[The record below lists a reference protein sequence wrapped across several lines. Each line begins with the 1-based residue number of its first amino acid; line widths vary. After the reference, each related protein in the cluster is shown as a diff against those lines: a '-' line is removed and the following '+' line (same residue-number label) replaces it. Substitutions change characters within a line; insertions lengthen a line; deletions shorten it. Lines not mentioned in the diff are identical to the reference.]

1 SKPVPSLSNAKSSV
15 DHGNESSIK
24 FLTYED
30 IKRATDN
37 FANVLGEGGF
47 GKVYKGRLRGV
58 NGEADEETTFVAIKV
73 LAPHSFQG
81 MDEFLNEITT
91 VEGVQHPN
99 IVRLL
104 ACCTEKVK
112 ALVYEFI
119 PMGDVDAWLAKCSD
133 GKAKFS
139 WADRMKV
146 IMGTAEAM
154 TFIHKQRF
162 IHRDFKSSNVLLTED
177 FTPKVADFGLAKGI
191 EDWKTHVTTRVMGSM
206 GYIDP
211 TYFESGHLCD
221 KSDVF
226 AFGLFMVEILA
237 GKSVL
242 RQETSNYPVK
252 KAVGAG
258 FPEYTYD
265 EMMLITDRLKKPIGQ
280 GGFGTVCPPSCCSTG
295 GANGGGATVVT
306 NVLLLYAY
314 FPSLSHS
321 SLCPFHLSHS
331 SMSHSSI
338 SHSPLSHSP
347 LSHSPLSHSPL
358 PCLTRLSHPS
368 RPSLPLPIHQAGL
381 MAMEQLSHPTILSMY
396 GYCPTSFI
404 LFPCSSPPLLFPT
417 PSAPFPTSLP
427 IHQAELMAMEQL
439 SHPTILSLYGY
450 CPTSFILFPCSSPPL
465 IFPTPSAPF
474 PTSLPIHQAELMAM
488 EQLSHPTILS
498 FCAHPSPPPL
508 PTIFLFHYLLTVSP
522 SPYLL
527 LPGRPSQA
535 ELMAMEQLSHPTI
548 LSLYGY
554 VAKPTPA
561 LIYEFIT
568 NGNAEAYLRRAVQGK
583 AEFSWKA
590 RLRVALMCAE
600 ALQVM
605 HSHNYVHRDFK
616 ASNVLLREDLTP
628 VLADFG
634 LARTVNNWQS
644 HVTTRVMGSTGY
656 IDPVYFESGHL
667 NAKCDTYA
675 FGIFLLELVTGM
687 LVTDKNFEALRMTL
701 ATGADLPEADKV
713 IDQTLVRARADGE
726 ISLLLDFS
734 KVFSSTPAPGEP
746 VVSVDN
752 ETSENYT
759 IITVSAPNR
768 PGLLQLLTLTFRD
781 LGLDVGKA
789 VVDLDDDGNVADA
802 FYVTA
807 VDGKKITQKRDLQN
821 IRKCVVRALVLDAKN
836 DAPKDSSVRPAR
848 LIRPVTSL
856 DPSASPELKRRTEL
870 LHNLMDTYIK
880 NDVLSIQRSI
890 VDHVEYTMARSRYKF
905 DDFEAYQATAYSVRD
920 RLIESWN
927 DTQQY
932 FKDQDSK
939 RVYYLSME
947 FLMGRSLLNSI
958 FNLGMKDQ
966 YVEALGQLGFS
977 KLELLLI
984 RDCNYDQYVEALG
997 QLGYKLEV
1005 LAEQERDAA
1014 LGNGGLG
1021 RLAACVLDSMATLN
1035 YPGWGTAYSGRRCRS
1050 ALTMCF
1056 PPNSF
1061 PNFLFLP
1068 PPLPPPLFPS
1078 YGIRYQNGIYGI
1090 RYQYGMF
1097 RQTLQDG
1104 FQHEQPDYWLTF
1116 GNPWEIERV
1125 FVTYPV
1131 RFYGTVESY
1140 TEAGHPRKRWVEGE
1154 TVEAVAYDNP
1164 IPGYHTNNTINL
1176 RLWGAK
1182 PSGEFD
1188 LQSFN
1193 TGDYV
1198 NAILSKQKAE
1208 AISSVL
1214 YPDDRTYQGK
1224 ELRLKQQHFFV
1235 SATMQDV
1242 VRRYKEEHATFDE
1255 FKDKV
1260 ALQLNDTH
1268 PVLALVEL
1276 MRLLVDE
1283 EGLEWGYAW
1292 NITTHTFSYTN
1303 HTVLPE
1309 ALEKWPVE
1317 ILETLLPRH
1326 LEIMYDINHN
1336 FIVDLKKRIGNDYDR
1351 LSRMSI
1357 IEEGA
1362 HKSIRMATLA
1372 VVTCHTINGVSQI
1385 HTDLIEN
1392 TLFKDFYDIWP
1403 HKFQNK
1409 TNGVTQRRWL
1419 AFCNPGLAGI
1429 LTQWL
1434 GTESWI
1440 TNLDLVAGLKE
1451 HVDDPLLQTQW
1462 MQVRRQNK
1470 ARLAAYI
1477 EGISGIKVSIDA
1489 MFDVQVKRIHEY
1501 KRQLL
1506 NVMSIIH
1513 RYDCIKKM
1521 SPEDRKRVVPRVCL
1535 LGGKAAPGYDLAK
1548 KIVKLISAVSEVIN
1562 NDEDVGDLLK
1572 LVFIPDYNVSLAE
1585 LIIPASDLSQHI
1597 STAGNEASGTSNM
1610 KFAMNGCL
1618 ILGTLDGATREIREE
1633 IGPENMFV
1641 FGAETKDVPRLR
1653 EERRTFT
1660 PCRNFTRVV
1669 GMIRS
1674 GYFGWTE
1681 FFAPLMDSIDGPG
1694 NDYYLL
1700 ANDFPTYLQAQAA
1713 IDATYVDV
1721 PKWTRMSISS
1731 TAGCGRFTSDRT
1743 IKEYAEEIWDVEPVT
1758 RPY

>member
-1 SKPVPSLSNAKSSV
+1 MLLS
-15 DHGNESSIK
+15 
-24 FLTYED
+24 
-30 IKRATDN
+30 AT
-37 FANVLGEGGF
+37 
-47 GKVYKGRLRGV
+47 
-58 NGEADEETTFVAIKV
+58 VASAV
-73 LAPHSFQG
+73 W
-81 MDEFLNEITT
+81 
-91 VEGVQHPN
+91 QH
-99 IVRLL
+99 
-104 ACCTEKVK
+104 AFST
-112 ALVYEFI
+112 
-119 PMGDVDAWLAKCSD
+119 AWPLS
-133 GKAKFS
+133 
-139 WADRMKV
+139 
-146 IMGTAEAM
+146 T
-154 TFIHKQRF
+154 
-162 IHRDFKSSNVLLTED
+162 
-177 FTPKVADFGLAKGI
+177 
-191 EDWKTHVTTRVMGSM
+191 
-206 GYIDP
+206 
-211 TYFESGHLCD
+211 
-221 KSDVF
+221 
-226 AFGLFMVEILA
+226 IL
-237 GKSVL
+237 
-242 RQETSNYPVK
+242 
-252 KAVGAG
+252 
-258 FPEYTYD
+258 D
-265 EMMLITDRLKKPIGQ
+265 
-280 GGFGTVCPPSCCSTG
+280 
-295 GANGGGATVVT
+295 GAT
-306 NVLLLYAY
+306 A
-314 FPSLSHS
+314 S
-321 SLCPFHLSHS
+321 
-331 SMSHSSI
+331 
-338 SHSPLSHSP
+338 
-347 LSHSPLSHSPL
+347 
-358 PCLTRLSHPS
+358 
-368 RPSLPLPIHQAGL
+368 A
-381 MAMEQLSHPTILSMY
+381 
-396 GYCPTSFI
+396 TS
-404 LFPCSSPPLLFPT
+404 
-417 PSAPFPTSLP
+417 
-427 IHQAELMAMEQL
+427 
-439 SHPTILSLYGY
+439 
-450 CPTSFILFPCSSPPL
+450 
-465 IFPTPSAPF
+465 
-474 PTSLPIHQAELMAM
+474 
-488 EQLSHPTILS
+488 
-498 FCAHPSPPPL
+498 
-508 PTIFLFHYLLTVSP
+508 
-522 SPYLL
+522 
-527 LPGRPSQA
+527 
-535 ELMAMEQLSHPTI
+535 
-548 LSLYGY
+548 
-554 VAKPTPA
+554 
-561 LIYEFIT
+561 
-568 NGNAEAYLRRAVQGK
+568 
-583 AEFSWKA
+583 
-590 RLRVALMCAE
+590 
-600 ALQVM
+600 
-605 HSHNYVHRDFK
+605 
-616 ASNVLLREDLTP
+616 
-628 VLADFG
+628 
-634 LARTVNNWQS
+634 
-644 HVTTRVMGSTGY
+644 
-656 IDPVYFESGHL
+656 
-667 NAKCDTYA
+667 
-675 FGIFLLELVTGM
+675 
-687 LVTDKNFEALRMTL
+687 
-701 ATGADLPEADKV
+701 
-713 IDQTLVRARADGE
+713 
-726 ISLLLDFS
+726 
-734 KVFSSTPAPGEP
+734 
-746 VVSVDN
+746 
-752 ETSENYT
+752 
-759 IITVSAPNR
+759 
-768 PGLLQLLTLTFRD
+768 
-781 LGLDVGKA
+781 
-789 VVDLDDDGNVADA
+789 
-802 FYVTA
+802 TA
-807 VDGKKITQKRDLQN
+807 
-821 IRKCVVRALVLDAKN
+821 
-836 DAPKDSSVRPAR
+836 
-848 LIRPVTSL
+848 
-856 DPSASPELKRRTEL
+856 
-870 LHNLMDTYIK
+870 
-880 NDVLSIQRSI
+880 
-890 VDHVEYTMARSRYKF
+890 
-905 DDFEAYQATAYSVRD
+905 
-920 RLIESWN
+920 
-927 DTQQY
+927 
-932 FKDQDSK
+932 
-939 RVYYLSME
+939 
-947 FLMGRSLLNSI
+947 
-958 FNLGMKDQ
+958 
-966 YVEALGQLGFS
+966 
-977 KLELLLI
+977 
-984 RDCNYDQYVEALG
+984 
-997 QLGYKLEV
+997 
-1005 LAEQERDAA
+1005 
-1014 LGNGGLG
+1014 
-1021 RLAACVLDSMATLN
+1021 
-1035 YPGWGTAYSGRRCRS
+1035 
-1050 ALTMCF
+1050 
-1056 PPNSF
+1056 
-1061 PNFLFLP
+1061 
-1068 PPLPPPLFPS
+1068 
-1078 YGIRYQNGIYGI
+1078 
-1090 RYQYGMF
+1090 MF

-1131 RFYGTVESY
+1131 RFYGSVESY
-1140 TEAGHPRKRWVEGE
+1140 TEGGHPRKRWVEGE

-1242 VRRYKEEHATFDE
+1242 VRRYKEEHSSFDQ

-1385 HTDLIEN
+1385 HTDLIQN

-1419 AFCNPGLAGI
+1419 AFCNPGLAAI
-1429 LTQWL
+1429 LTKWL

-1477 EGISGIKVSIDA
+1477 EGISGVKVSIDA

-1506 NVMSIIH
+1506 NVMGIIH

-1521 SPEDRKRVVPRVCL
+1521 SAEDRKRVVPRVCL
-1535 LGGKAAPGYDLAK
+1535 LGGKAAPGYELAK

-1681 FFAPLMDSIDGPG
+1681 FFAPLVDSIDGPG

-1743 IKEYAEEIWDVEPVT
+1743 IKEYAEEIWDVEPIT
-1758 RPY
+1758 RPF

>member
-1 SKPVPSLSNAKSSV
+1 
-15 DHGNESSIK
+15 
-24 FLTYED
+24 
-30 IKRATDN
+30 
-37 FANVLGEGGF
+37 
-47 GKVYKGRLRGV
+47 
-58 NGEADEETTFVAIKV
+58 
-73 LAPHSFQG
+73 
-81 MDEFLNEITT
+81 
-91 VEGVQHPN
+91 
-99 IVRLL
+99 
-104 ACCTEKVK
+104 
-112 ALVYEFI
+112 
-119 PMGDVDAWLAKCSD
+119 
-133 GKAKFS
+133 
-139 WADRMKV
+139 
-146 IMGTAEAM
+146 
-154 TFIHKQRF
+154 
-162 IHRDFKSSNVLLTED
+162 
-177 FTPKVADFGLAKGI
+177 
-191 EDWKTHVTTRVMGSM
+191 
-206 GYIDP
+206 
-211 TYFESGHLCD
+211 
-221 KSDVF
+221 
-226 AFGLFMVEILA
+226 
-237 GKSVL
+237 
-242 RQETSNYPVK
+242 

-280 GGFGTVCPPSCCSTG
+280 GGFGVVYKGYLQDPAAVAAAAAAAAAAG
-295 GANGGGATVVT
+295 GGGEGGGAGGGGQGGAETAEQ
-306 NVLLLYAY
+306 VLVAVAVKVLDNEDVELKDDEQ
-314 FPSLSHS
+314 
-321 SLCPFHLSHS
+321 FH
-331 SMSHSSI
+331 
-338 SHSPLSHSP
+338 
-347 LSHSPLSHSPL
+347 
-358 PCLTRLSHPS
+358 
-368 RPSLPLPIHQAGL
+368 
-381 MAMEQLSHPTILSMY
+381 
-396 GYCPTSFI
+396 
-404 LFPCSSPPLLFPT
+404 
-417 PSAPFPTSLP
+417 
-427 IHQAELMAMEQL
+427 
-439 SHPTILSLYGY
+439 
-450 CPTSFILFPCSSPPL
+450 
-465 IFPTPSAPF
+465 
-474 PTSLPIHQAELMAM
+474 
-488 EQLSHPTILS
+488 
-498 FCAHPSPPPL
+498 
-508 PTIFLFHYLLTVSP
+508 
-522 SPYLL
+522 
-527 LPGRPSQA
+527 A

-713 IDQTLVRARADGE
+713 IDQTLVGQWTKKDALMALTLVRARADGE
-726 ISLLLDFS
+726 VSLLLDFS

-821 IRKCVVRALVLDAKN
+821 IRKCVAGYIPGPVGV
-836 DAPKDSSVRPAR
+836 AR
-848 LIRPVTSL
+848 
-856 DPSASPELKRRTEL
+856 
-870 LHNLMDTYIK
+870 
-880 NDVLSIQRSI
+880 
-890 VDHVEYTMARSRYKF
+890 VE
-905 DDFEAYQATAYSVRD
+905 TAYGAAAQPDGYVHQERRAVDSEEHCGSRGVHHGAQQIQIRRLRSVPGERD
-920 RLIESWN
+920 
-927 DTQQY
+927 DP
-932 FKDQDSK
+932 QD
-939 RVYYLSME
+939 LN
-947 FLMGRSLLNSI
+947 GRSLLNSI

-966 YVEALGQLGFS
+966 YVEALGQLGSS

-984 RDCNYDQYVEALG
+984 RDCNYVFRPLFVHVAGRSLLNSIFNLGMKDQYVEALG

-1035 YPGWGTAYSGRRCRS
+1035 YPGWG
-1050 ALTMCF
+1050 
-1056 PPNSF
+1056 
-1061 PNFLFLP
+1061 
-1068 PPLPPPLFPS
+1068 
-1078 YGIRYQNGIYGI
+1078 YGI

-1131 RFYGTVESY
+1131 RFHGTVQSY

-1317 ILETLLPRH
+1317 ILEALLPRH

-1681 FFAPLMDSIDGPG
+1681 FFAPLMDSIDSPG

-1700 ANDFPTYLQAQAA
+1700 ANDFPTYLQAQ
-1713 IDATYVDV
+1713 
-1721 PKWTRMSISS
+1721 WTRMSISS

>member
-1 SKPVPSLSNAKSSV
+1 MAGALRAASSFIGLGVSHPKLAVKVPSNLRRSAASGRDNNIDRDGVSR
-15 DHGNESSIK
+15 
-24 FLTYED
+24 
-30 IKRATDN
+30 KR
-37 FANVLGEGGF
+37 
-47 GKVYKGRLRGV
+47 RGV
-58 NGEADEETTFVAIKV
+58 
-73 LAPHSFQG
+73 Q
-81 MDEFLNEITT
+81 
-91 VEGVQHPN
+91 
-99 IVRLL
+99 
-104 ACCTEKVK
+104 
-112 ALVYEFI
+112 
-119 PMGDVDAWLAKCSD
+119 
-133 GKAKFS
+133 
-139 WADRMKV
+139 
-146 IMGTAEAM
+146 
-154 TFIHKQRF
+154 
-162 IHRDFKSSNVLLTED
+162 
-177 FTPKVADFGLAKGI
+177 
-191 EDWKTHVTTRVMGSM
+191 
-206 GYIDP
+206 
-211 TYFESGHLCD
+211 
-221 KSDVF
+221 
-226 AFGLFMVEILA
+226 
-237 GKSVL
+237 
-242 RQETSNYPVK
+242 
-252 KAVGAG
+252 
-258 FPEYTYD
+258 
-265 EMMLITDRLKKPIGQ
+265 
-280 GGFGTVCPPSCCSTG
+280 
-295 GANGGGATVVT
+295 
-306 NVLLLYAY
+306 
-314 FPSLSHS
+314 
-321 SLCPFHLSHS
+321 
-331 SMSHSSI
+331 
-338 SHSPLSHSP
+338 
-347 LSHSPLSHSPL
+347 
-358 PCLTRLSHPS
+358 
-368 RPSLPLPIHQAGL
+368 
-381 MAMEQLSHPTILSMY
+381 
-396 GYCPTSFI
+396 
-404 LFPCSSPPLLFPT
+404 
-417 PSAPFPTSLP
+417 
-427 IHQAELMAMEQL
+427 
-439 SHPTILSLYGY
+439 
-450 CPTSFILFPCSSPPL
+450 
-465 IFPTPSAPF
+465 
-474 PTSLPIHQAELMAM
+474 
-488 EQLSHPTILS
+488 
-498 FCAHPSPPPL
+498 
-508 PTIFLFHYLLTVSP
+508 
-522 SPYLL
+522 
-527 LPGRPSQA
+527 
-535 ELMAMEQLSHPTI
+535 
-548 LSLYGY
+548 
-554 VAKPTPA
+554 
-561 LIYEFIT
+561 
-568 NGNAEAYLRRAVQGK
+568 
-583 AEFSWKA
+583 
-590 RLRVALMCAE
+590 
-600 ALQVM
+600 
-605 HSHNYVHRDFK
+605 
-616 ASNVLLREDLTP
+616 
-628 VLADFG
+628 
-634 LARTVNNWQS
+634 
-644 HVTTRVMGSTGY
+644 
-656 IDPVYFESGHL
+656 
-667 NAKCDTYA
+667 
-675 FGIFLLELVTGM
+675 
-687 LVTDKNFEALRMTL
+687 
-701 ATGADLPEADKV
+701 
-713 IDQTLVRARADGE
+713 VRARADGE
-726 ISLLLDFS
+726 VSLLLDFS

-821 IRKCVVRALVLDAKN
+821 IRK
-836 DAPKDSSVRPAR
+836 
-848 LIRPVTSL
+848 PVTSL

-966 YVEALGQLGFS
+966 YVEALGQLG
-977 KLELLLI
+977 
-984 RDCNYDQYVEALG
+984 
-997 QLGYKLEV
+997 YKLEV

-1035 YPGWGTAYSGRRCRS
+1035 YPGWG
-1050 ALTMCF
+1050 
-1056 PPNSF
+1056 
-1061 PNFLFLP
+1061 
-1068 PPLPPPLFPS
+1068 
-1078 YGIRYQNGIYGI
+1078 YGI

-1131 RFYGTVESY
+1131 RFHGTVQSY

-1317 ILETLLPRH
+1317 ILEALLPRH

-1681 FFAPLMDSIDGPG
+1681 FFAPLMDSIDSPG

>member
-1 SKPVPSLSNAKSSV
+1 MAGSLRAASSFLGVGISHPKLAVKVPPNLRRSTASGRKINTDRDGNSRKS
-15 DHGNESSIK
+15 
-24 FLTYED
+24 
-30 IKRATDN
+30 
-37 FANVLGEGGF
+37 
-47 GKVYKGRLRGV
+47 RGV
-58 NGEADEETTFVAIKV
+58 
-73 LAPHSFQG
+73 Q
-81 MDEFLNEITT
+81 
-91 VEGVQHPN
+91 
-99 IVRLL
+99 
-104 ACCTEKVK
+104 
-112 ALVYEFI
+112 
-119 PMGDVDAWLAKCSD
+119 
-133 GKAKFS
+133 
-139 WADRMKV
+139 
-146 IMGTAEAM
+146 
-154 TFIHKQRF
+154 
-162 IHRDFKSSNVLLTED
+162 
-177 FTPKVADFGLAKGI
+177 
-191 EDWKTHVTTRVMGSM
+191 
-206 GYIDP
+206 
-211 TYFESGHLCD
+211 
-221 KSDVF
+221 
-226 AFGLFMVEILA
+226 
-237 GKSVL
+237 
-242 RQETSNYPVK
+242 
-252 KAVGAG
+252 
-258 FPEYTYD
+258 
-265 EMMLITDRLKKPIGQ
+265 
-280 GGFGTVCPPSCCSTG
+280 
-295 GANGGGATVVT
+295 
-306 NVLLLYAY
+306 
-314 FPSLSHS
+314 
-321 SLCPFHLSHS
+321 
-331 SMSHSSI
+331 
-338 SHSPLSHSP
+338 
-347 LSHSPLSHSPL
+347 
-358 PCLTRLSHPS
+358 
-368 RPSLPLPIHQAGL
+368 
-381 MAMEQLSHPTILSMY
+381 
-396 GYCPTSFI
+396 
-404 LFPCSSPPLLFPT
+404 
-417 PSAPFPTSLP
+417 
-427 IHQAELMAMEQL
+427 
-439 SHPTILSLYGY
+439 
-450 CPTSFILFPCSSPPL
+450 
-465 IFPTPSAPF
+465 
-474 PTSLPIHQAELMAM
+474 
-488 EQLSHPTILS
+488 
-498 FCAHPSPPPL
+498 
-508 PTIFLFHYLLTVSP
+508 
-522 SPYLL
+522 
-527 LPGRPSQA
+527 
-535 ELMAMEQLSHPTI
+535 
-548 LSLYGY
+548 
-554 VAKPTPA
+554 
-561 LIYEFIT
+561 
-568 NGNAEAYLRRAVQGK
+568 
-583 AEFSWKA
+583 
-590 RLRVALMCAE
+590 
-600 ALQVM
+600 
-605 HSHNYVHRDFK
+605 
-616 ASNVLLREDLTP
+616 
-628 VLADFG
+628 
-634 LARTVNNWQS
+634 
-644 HVTTRVMGSTGY
+644 
-656 IDPVYFESGHL
+656 
-667 NAKCDTYA
+667 
-675 FGIFLLELVTGM
+675 
-687 LVTDKNFEALRMTL
+687 
-701 ATGADLPEADKV
+701 
-713 IDQTLVRARADGE
+713 VRARADGE

-752 ETSENYT
+752 ESSENYT
-759 IITVSAPNR
+759 IITVSAQNR

-821 IRKCVVRALVLDAKN
+821 IRKCVVRALVLDAKGDSPK
-836 DAPKDSSVRPAR
+836 DAPVRPAR
-848 LIRPVTSL
+848 LIRPVTTL
-856 DPSASPELKRRTEL
+856 DPSASPEMKRRTEL

-966 YVEALGQLGFS
+966 YVEALGQLG
-977 KLELLLI
+977 
-984 RDCNYDQYVEALG
+984 
-997 QLGYKLEV
+997 YKLEV

-1035 YPGWGTAYSGRRCRS
+1035 YPGWGFPTLPHSARLSLPPSQLRHPLPVWQVLADPAGRLGATSGH
-1050 ALTMCF
+1050 
-1056 PPNSF
+1056 PV
-1061 PNFLFLP
+1061 LFLT
-1068 PPLPPPLFPS
+1068 LFPFPS
-1078 YGIRYQNGIYGI
+1078 PHLFHFPLSYGI

-1140 TEAGHPRKRWVEGE
+1140 TEAGYPRKRWVEGE

-1242 VRRYKEEHATFDE
+1242 VRRYKEEHSTFDE

-1276 MRLLVDE
+1276 MRLLVDQ

-1326 LEIMYDINHN
+1326 LELIYDINHN

-1419 AFCNPGLAGI
+1419 AFCNLGLAAILTHSDQLSHLSHSAALSSPKPPPPPSASLAGVLQPGAGGDPDPFRSTFPLVPLCCALFSQTPSPPYQRRWLAFCNPGLAAI

-1462 MQVRRQNK
+1462 MQVGLLWGWGCCGAGTAVGTVRRQNK

-1506 NVMSIIH
+1506 NVMGIIH

-1521 SPEDRKRVVPRVCL
+1521 SPEERKRVVPRVCL

-1562 NDEDVGDLLK
+1562 KDEDVGDLLKLQDKTVKLISGVSEVINKDEDVGDLLKLQDKTVKLISGVSEVINKDEDVGDLLKLQDKTVKLISGVSEVINKDEDVGDLLKLQDKTVKLISGVSEVINKDEDVGDLLKLEHEKIVKLRSAVSEVINNDEDVGDLLK
-1572 LVFIPDYNVSLAE
+1572 LVRWACPSLHTLCPLTPMPSHPLPSHPLPSHPPPSHPLPSYPLPSHPLPSHPLPSHLLPAGHQVFIPDYNVSLAE

-1700 ANDFPTYLQAQAA
+1700 ANDFSTYLEAQVRPSPPTWRPRCARPHLPGGPGAPFPTYLEAQVRPSSPTWRPRCALPHLPGGPGAPFPTYLEAQVPLPYLPGGPGAPFPTYLEAQVRPSPPTWRPRGSAALLGALHPPFLCFSSTQPNPIQAAIDATNVDVPKQTHMSISSTAGAWFGYPPLPPPFTFPFLPPFSLSPGGHRCNAA

-1743 IKEYAEEIWDVEPVT
+1743 IKEYAEEIWDVQPIT

>member
-1 SKPVPSLSNAKSSV
+1 MGCFNSKTSGNSIPISRNSRQLPSLSNAKSGE
-15 DHGNESSIK
+15 DGNESSVK

-58 NGEADEETTFVAIKV
+58 NGDADEETTFVAVKV

-91 VEGVQHPN
+91 VEGVQHRN

-119 PMGDVDAWLAKCSD
+119 PMGDVDAWLAKCSE
-133 GKAKFS
+133 GKAKFP

-146 IMGTAEAM
+146 IMGTAEAL

-242 RQETSNYPVK
+242 REGFAEDIKAWLYEVDAPTAADMMDLAIINEANKTEASAIAIIAKQSTARDWADRPTMEEVLETSNYPVK
-252 KAVGAG
+252 KPVGAG

-265 EMMLITDRLKKPIGQ
+265 EMMLMTDKLKKPIGQ
-280 GGFGTVCPPSCCSTG
+280 GGFGVVYKGYLQDPAAVAAAAAAG
-295 GANGGGATVVT
+295 GDGGGGGADGGGGGAAAVDQ
-306 NVLLLYAY
+306 VLVAVAVKVLDNEDVELKDDEQ
-314 FPSLSHS
+314 
-321 SLCPFHLSHS
+321 FH
-331 SMSHSSI
+331 
-338 SHSPLSHSP
+338 
-347 LSHSPLSHSPL
+347 
-358 PCLTRLSHPS
+358 
-368 RPSLPLPIHQAGL
+368 
-381 MAMEQLSHPTILSMY
+381 
-396 GYCPTSFI
+396 
-404 LFPCSSPPLLFPT
+404 
-417 PSAPFPTSLP
+417 
-427 IHQAELMAMEQL
+427 AELMAMEQL
-439 SHPTILSLYGY
+439 KHPTILSLYG
-450 CPTSFILFPCSSPPL
+450 F
-465 IFPTPSAPF
+465 
-474 PTSLPIHQAELMAM
+474 
-488 EQLSHPTILS
+488 
-498 FCAHPSPPPL
+498 
-508 PTIFLFHYLLTVSP
+508 
-522 SPYLL
+522 
-527 LPGRPSQA
+527 
-535 ELMAMEQLSHPTI
+535 
-548 LSLYGY
+548 

-568 NGNAEAYLRRAVQGK
+568 NGNAEAYLRKAVQGK
-583 AEFSWKA
+583 VEFSWKA

-701 ATGADLPEADKV
+701 ATGAELPEADKV
-713 IDQTLVRARADGE
+713 MDQTLAGQWTKKDALMALTLVRARADGE

-752 ETSENYT
+752 ESSENYT
-759 IITVSAPNR
+759 IITVSAQNR

-821 IRKCVVRALVLDAKN
+821 IRKCVVRALVLDAKGDSPK
-836 DAPKDSSVRPAR
+836 DAPVRPAR
-848 LIRPVTSL
+848 LIRPVTTL
-856 DPSASPELKRRTEL
+856 DPSASPEMKRRTEL

-966 YVEALGQLGFS
+966 YVEALGQLG
-977 KLELLLI
+977 
-984 RDCNYDQYVEALG
+984 
-997 QLGYKLEV
+997 YKLEV

-1035 YPGWGTAYSGRRCRS
+1035 YPGWG
-1050 ALTMCF
+1050 
-1056 PPNSF
+1056 
-1061 PNFLFLP
+1061 
-1068 PPLPPPLFPS
+1068 
-1078 YGIRYQNGIYGI
+1078 YGI

-1242 VRRYKEEHATFDE
+1242 VRRYKEEHSTFDE

-1276 MRLLVDE
+1276 MRLLVDQ

-1326 LEIMYDINHN
+1326 LELIYDINHN

-1419 AFCNPGLAGI
+1419 AFCNPGLAAI

-1506 NVMSIIH
+1506 NVMGIIH

-1521 SPEDRKRVVPRVCL
+1521 SPEERKRVVPRVCL

-1562 NDEDVGDLLK
+1562 KDEDVGDLLK

-1700 ANDFPTYLQAQAA
+1700 ANDFSTYLEAQAA

-1743 IKEYAEEIWDVEPVT
+1743 IKEYAEEIWDVQPIT

>member
-1 SKPVPSLSNAKSSV
+1 MGCFNSKTSGNSIPISRNSRQLPSLSNAKSGE
-15 DHGNESSIK
+15 DGNESSVK

-58 NGEADEETTFVAIKV
+58 NGDADEETTFVAVKV

-91 VEGVQHPN
+91 VEGVQHRN

-119 PMGDVDAWLAKCSD
+119 PMGDVDAWLAKCSE
-133 GKAKFS
+133 GKAKFP

-146 IMGTAEAM
+146 IMGTAEAL

-242 RQETSNYPVK
+242 REGFAEDIKAWLYEVDAPTAADMMDLAIINEANKTEASAIAIIAKQSTARDWADRPTMEETSNYPVK
-252 KAVGAG
+252 KPVGAG

-265 EMMLITDRLKKPIGQ
+265 EMMLMTDKLKKPIGQ
-280 GGFGTVCPPSCCSTG
+280 GGFGVVYKGYLQDPAAVAAAAAAG
-295 GANGGGATVVT
+295 GDGGGGGADGGGGGAAAVDQ
-306 NVLLLYAY
+306 VLVAVAVKVLDNEDVELKDDEQ
-314 FPSLSHS
+314 
-321 SLCPFHLSHS
+321 FHV
-331 SMSHSSI
+331 
-338 SHSPLSHSP
+338 
-347 LSHSPLSHSPL
+347 
-358 PCLTRLSHPS
+358 S
-368 RPSLPLPIHQAGL
+368 RAEL
-381 MAMEQLSHPTILSMY
+381 MAMEQLKHPTIPSLY
-396 GYCPTSFI
+396 AHGRLPRCP
-404 LFPCSSPPLLFPT
+404 PPLVP
-417 PSAPFPTSLP
+417 PSF
-427 IHQAELMAMEQL
+427 HQAELMAMEQL
-439 SHPTILSLYGY
+439 KHPTILSLYG
-450 CPTSFILFPCSSPPL
+450 F
-465 IFPTPSAPF
+465 
-474 PTSLPIHQAELMAM
+474 
-488 EQLSHPTILS
+488 
-498 FCAHPSPPPL
+498 
-508 PTIFLFHYLLTVSP
+508 
-522 SPYLL
+522 
-527 LPGRPSQA
+527 
-535 ELMAMEQLSHPTI
+535 
-548 LSLYGY
+548 

-568 NGNAEAYLRRAVQGK
+568 NGNAEAYLRKAVQGK
-583 AEFSWKA
+583 VEFSWKA

-675 FGIFLLELVTGM
+675 FGIFLLELLAVKVPPNLRRSTASGRKIN
-687 LVTDKNFEALRMTL
+687 TDRDGNSRKSR
-701 ATGADLPEADKV
+701 GV
-713 IDQTLVRARADGE
+713 QVRARADGE

-752 ETSENYT
+752 ESSENYT
-759 IITVSAPNR
+759 IITVSAQNR

-821 IRKCVVRALVLDAKN
+821 IRKCVVRALVLDAKGDSPK
-836 DAPKDSSVRPAR
+836 DAPVRPAR
-848 LIRPVTSL
+848 LIRPVTTL
-856 DPSASPELKRRTEL
+856 DPSASPEMKRRTEL

-966 YVEALGQLGFS
+966 YVEALGQLG
-977 KLELLLI
+977 
-984 RDCNYDQYVEALG
+984 
-997 QLGYKLEV
+997 YKLEV

-1035 YPGWGTAYSGRRCRS
+1035 YPGWG
-1050 ALTMCF
+1050 
-1056 PPNSF
+1056 
-1061 PNFLFLP
+1061 
-1068 PPLPPPLFPS
+1068 
-1078 YGIRYQNGIYGI
+1078 YGI

-1140 TEAGHPRKRWVEGE
+1140 TEAGYPRKRWVEGE

-1242 VRRYKEEHATFDE
+1242 VRRYKEEHSTFDE

-1276 MRLLVDE
+1276 MRLLVDQ

-1326 LEIMYDINHN
+1326 LELIYDINHN

-1419 AFCNPGLAGI
+1419 AFCNLGLAAILTHSDQLSHLSHSAALSSPKPPPPPSASLAGVLQPGAGGDPDPFRSTFPLVPLCCALFSQTPSPPYQRRWLAFCNPGLAAI

-1462 MQVRRQNK
+1462 MQVGLLWGWGCCGAGTAVGTVRRQNK

-1477 EGISGIKVSIDA
+1477 EGISGIKMSIDAMFDVQAHPQVSIDA

-1506 NVMSIIH
+1506 NVMGIIH

-1521 SPEDRKRVVPRVCL
+1521 SPEERKRVVPRVCL

-1562 NDEDVGDLLK
+1562 KDEDVGDLLK
-1572 LVFIPDYNVSLAE
+1572 L
-1585 LIIPASDLSQHI
+1585 
-1597 STAGNEASGTSNM
+1597 
-1610 KFAMNGCL
+1610 
-1618 ILGTLDGATREIREE
+1618 
-1633 IGPENMFV
+1633 
-1641 FGAETKDVPRLR
+1641 
-1653 EERRTFT
+1653 
-1660 PCRNFTRVV
+1660 
-1669 GMIRS
+1669 
-1674 GYFGWTE
+1674 
-1681 FFAPLMDSIDGPG
+1681 
-1694 NDYYLL
+1694 
-1700 ANDFPTYLQAQAA
+1700 
-1713 IDATYVDV
+1713 
-1721 PKWTRMSISS
+1721 
-1731 TAGCGRFTSDRT
+1731 
-1743 IKEYAEEIWDVEPVT
+1743 
-1758 RPY
+1758 

>member
-1 SKPVPSLSNAKSSV
+1 MAGSLRAASSFLGVGISHPKLAVKVPSNLRRSTASGRKINTDRDGNSRKS
-15 DHGNESSIK
+15 
-24 FLTYED
+24 
-30 IKRATDN
+30 
-37 FANVLGEGGF
+37 
-47 GKVYKGRLRGV
+47 RGV
-58 NGEADEETTFVAIKV
+58 
-73 LAPHSFQG
+73 Q
-81 MDEFLNEITT
+81 
-91 VEGVQHPN
+91 
-99 IVRLL
+99 
-104 ACCTEKVK
+104 
-112 ALVYEFI
+112 
-119 PMGDVDAWLAKCSD
+119 
-133 GKAKFS
+133 
-139 WADRMKV
+139 
-146 IMGTAEAM
+146 
-154 TFIHKQRF
+154 
-162 IHRDFKSSNVLLTED
+162 
-177 FTPKVADFGLAKGI
+177 
-191 EDWKTHVTTRVMGSM
+191 
-206 GYIDP
+206 
-211 TYFESGHLCD
+211 
-221 KSDVF
+221 
-226 AFGLFMVEILA
+226 
-237 GKSVL
+237 
-242 RQETSNYPVK
+242 
-252 KAVGAG
+252 
-258 FPEYTYD
+258 
-265 EMMLITDRLKKPIGQ
+265 
-280 GGFGTVCPPSCCSTG
+280 
-295 GANGGGATVVT
+295 
-306 NVLLLYAY
+306 
-314 FPSLSHS
+314 
-321 SLCPFHLSHS
+321 
-331 SMSHSSI
+331 
-338 SHSPLSHSP
+338 
-347 LSHSPLSHSPL
+347 
-358 PCLTRLSHPS
+358 
-368 RPSLPLPIHQAGL
+368 
-381 MAMEQLSHPTILSMY
+381 
-396 GYCPTSFI
+396 
-404 LFPCSSPPLLFPT
+404 
-417 PSAPFPTSLP
+417 
-427 IHQAELMAMEQL
+427 
-439 SHPTILSLYGY
+439 
-450 CPTSFILFPCSSPPL
+450 
-465 IFPTPSAPF
+465 
-474 PTSLPIHQAELMAM
+474 
-488 EQLSHPTILS
+488 
-498 FCAHPSPPPL
+498 
-508 PTIFLFHYLLTVSP
+508 
-522 SPYLL
+522 
-527 LPGRPSQA
+527 
-535 ELMAMEQLSHPTI
+535 
-548 LSLYGY
+548 
-554 VAKPTPA
+554 
-561 LIYEFIT
+561 
-568 NGNAEAYLRRAVQGK
+568 
-583 AEFSWKA
+583 
-590 RLRVALMCAE
+590 
-600 ALQVM
+600 
-605 HSHNYVHRDFK
+605 
-616 ASNVLLREDLTP
+616 
-628 VLADFG
+628 
-634 LARTVNNWQS
+634 
-644 HVTTRVMGSTGY
+644 
-656 IDPVYFESGHL
+656 
-667 NAKCDTYA
+667 
-675 FGIFLLELVTGM
+675 
-687 LVTDKNFEALRMTL
+687 
-701 ATGADLPEADKV
+701 
-713 IDQTLVRARADGE
+713 VRARADGE

-752 ETSENYT
+752 ESSENYT
-759 IITVSAPNR
+759 IITVSAQNR

-821 IRKCVVRALVLDAKN
+821 IRKCVVRALVLDAKGDSPK
-836 DAPKDSSVRPAR
+836 DAPVRPAR
-848 LIRPVTSL
+848 LIRPVTTL
-856 DPSASPELKRRTEL
+856 DPSASPEMKRRTEL

-966 YVEALGQLGFS
+966 YVEALGQLG
-977 KLELLLI
+977 
-984 RDCNYDQYVEALG
+984 
-997 QLGYKLEV
+997 YKLEV

-1035 YPGWGTAYSGRRCRS
+1035 YPGWG
-1050 ALTMCF
+1050 
-1056 PPNSF
+1056 
-1061 PNFLFLP
+1061 
-1068 PPLPPPLFPS
+1068 
-1078 YGIRYQNGIYGI
+1078 YGI

-1242 VRRYKEEHATFDE
+1242 VRRYKEEHSTFDE

-1326 LEIMYDINHN
+1326 LELIYDINHN

-1419 AFCNPGLAGI
+1419 AFCNPGLAAI

-1506 NVMSIIH
+1506 NVMGIIH

-1521 SPEDRKRVVPRVCL
+1521 SPEERKRVVPRVCL

-1562 NDEDVGDLLK
+1562 KDEDVGDLLK

-1597 STAGNEASGTSNM
+1597 STAGNEASGTSNMNTAGNEASGTSNM

-1641 FGAETKDVPRLR
+1641 FGAETKDVPQLR

-1700 ANDFPTYLQAQAA
+1700 ANDFSTYLEAQVRPSSPTWRPRCARPHLPGGPGAPVLTYLEAQVRPSSPTWRPRCALPHLPGSPGAPFPTYLEAQVRPSPPTWRPRCALPHLPGGPGAPVLTYLEAQVRPSSPTWRPRCALPHLPGGPGAPFPTYLEAQVPLPHLPGGPGAPFPTYLEAQAAIDATNVDVPKQTHMSISSTAGAWFGYPPLPPPFTFPFLPPFSLSPGGHRCNAA

-1743 IKEYAEEIWDVEPVT
+1743 IKEYAEEIWDVQPIT